1 MRGTAF
7 RAGWGEIEIEVEYV
21 NLHQH
26 LNLGLDWAWV
36 QLGLWT
42 GLDRNWI
49 EQGRAEQRRDET
61 SGAERVGGLVGRTW
75 LSHLISCYPVPS
87 SPVPRLGAFVREAG
101 EVSEV
106 GWGGT

>member
-49 EQGRAEQRRDET
+49 EQGRAEQRRDER
-61 SGAERVGGLVGRTW
+61 SRKGGWAGRKDVAIP
-75 LSHLISCYPVPS
+75 SHLMLSRSILSCS
-87 SPVPRLGAFVREAG
+87 TARSVR
-101 EVSEV
+101 S
-106 GWGGT
+106 